1 MVGKSSSK
9 VLLAIINAYY
19 DSENKYAHCSVN
31 EINRNFGIALKN
43 IPEIFRQL
51 EAEGYIKDCTVS
63 GYYKRFKILNPYP
76 CPNFI
81 LDNRLSTP
89 QKNFLLKCLEENIDD
104 SISKKEICRRVNNN
118 ENISNLNTVTN
129 KIEKATGNTFI
140 SILKNIKYIS
150 GLIPEN
156 SIYTEFGYRTT
167 LNRKNMEERSIEDKI
182 SNFLHDKSFQGYKHR
197 KNISEYKLSPETIKD
212 QLLKQELKD
221 YYTGIIPNDYK
232 EYSIDRIDSSK
243 GYIEGNIVITTNTIN
258 LMKGELS
265 TEEFKKQ
272 IQLLYNNINNY

>member
-1 MVGKSSSK
+1 MIGKSSSK

-19 DSENKYAHCSVN
+19 DSKNGYAHCSVN
-31 EINRNFGIALKN
+31 EINRNFGISLKN
-43 IPEIFRQL
+43 IPEIFKQL
-51 EAEGYIKDCTVS
+51 EADGYIRDYTVS
-63 GYYKRFKILNPYP
+63 GYYKRFRILNPYP
-76 CPNFI
+76 CPDFI
-81 LDNRLSTP
+81 LDNRLNTP
-89 QKNFLLKCLEENIDD
+89 QKNFLLKCLEEHIND
-104 SISKKEICRRVNNN
+104 SLSKKEICRRVNNN
-118 ENISNLNTVTN
+118 ENISNLNTIAN
-129 KIEKATGNTFI
+129 KIEKATGDTFI

-156 SIYTEFGYRTT
+156 SVYTEFGYRTI
-167 LNRKNMEERSIEDKI
+167 LNRKNIEEKSIEDKI
-182 SNFLHDKSFQGYKHR
+182 ANFLHDKSFQGYKHR
-197 KNISEYKLSPETIKD
+197 KNISEYKLSPEIIRD

-221 YYTGIIPNDYK
+221 YYTGIIPSDYK
-232 EYSIDRIDSSK
+232 EYSIDRINSSK

>member
-19 DSENKYAHCSVN
+19 DPKNGYAHCSVN
-31 EINRNFGIALKN
+31 EINRNFGISLKN
-43 IPEIFRQL
+43 IPEIFKQL
-51 EAEGYIKDCTVS
+51 EADGYIRDYTVS
-63 GYYKRFKILNPYP
+63 GYYKRFKILNPYL
-76 CPNFI
+76 CPDFV

-89 QKNFLLKCLEENIDD
+89 LKNFLLKCLEENIDD
-104 SISKKEICRRVNNN
+104 SLSKKEICRRINNN
-118 ENISNLNTVTN
+118 ENISNLNLIIN

-140 SILKNIKYIS
+140 SVLKNIKYIS

-156 SIYTEFGYRTT
+156 SVYTEFGYRTI
-167 LNRKNMEERSIEDKI
+167 LNRKNMEEKSIEDKI
-182 SNFLHDKSFQGYKHR
+182 ANFLHDKSFQGYKHR
-197 KNISEYKLSPETIKD
+197 KNISEYKLSPEIIKD

-221 YYTGIIPNDYK
+221 YYTGIVPNNYK

-243 GYIEGNIVITTNTIN
+243 GYTEGNIVITTNTIN

-265 TEEFKKQ
+265 TEKFKKQ